1 MKPRVFVFQPIPQI
15 AIDTLQAAAKV
26 TVYPHLDRMISMDE
40 MIGAA
45 QRHDYLLALH
55 ENFVPA
61 EVLRANPDLK
71 GVGILGGK
79 TGMVDYDVALEL
91 KVPVVSIGREGI
103 PGGGPNKNTADLTV
117 ALVFNLAYRVIEAD
131 RYTHAGK
138 FKQNQTMA
146 LMGVG
151 CPGKTV
157 GMIGL
162 GNMGE
167 HMAPVF
173 GALGMKV
180 VYNKRSRLPA
190 DKETALGVGWVD
202 DMDDVFRQAD
212 FLVVA
217 CPLTPETIDLIGAQ
231 RFDLMKP
238 TAFFINTAR
247 GRIVVEADL
256 IEALQQGKIA
266 GAGIETFATEPPEQW
281 EVDVP
286 EALCKMENV
295 ILTPHNGGAT
305 WDTRGFML
313 NSVAQGIVAL
323 IEGERPSSL
332 MNPEVFG
339 DETLYPNSTDA
350 GPPSP
355 SPKAARRS
363 TPTDVFRHEPAST
376 PAPDIRSAAFLE

>member
-1 MKPRVFVFQPIPQI
+1 MKPQVFVFQPIPQI
-15 AIDTLQAAAKV
+15 AIDTLQATAEV
-26 TVYPHLDRMISMDE
+26 TVYPHLDRMISLDE
-40 MIGAA
+40 MIDAA
-45 QRHDYLLALH
+45 RRHDYLLALH
-55 ENFVPA
+55 ENFIPA
-61 EVLRANPDLK
+61 EVLRANPELK

-117 ALVFNLAYRVIEAD
+117 AMVLNLAYRVIEAD
-131 RYTHAGK
+131 RYTHAGR

-167 HMAPVF
+167 YMTPVF
-173 GALGMKV
+173 RALGMNV

-190 DKETALGVGWVD
+190 DKEQALGVEWAG

-217 CPLTPETIDLIGAQ
+217 CPLTPGTMDMIGTRQ
-231 RFDLMKP
+231 FELMKP

-266 GAGIETFATEPPEQW
+266 GAGIETFASEPPERW
-281 EVDVP
+281 EVEVP
-286 EALCKMENV
+286 EELCRMENV

-313 NSVAQGIVAL
+313 NTVAQGIVAL
-323 IEGERPSSL
+323 IAGGRPPSL

-339 DETLYPNSTDA
+339 GDKLYPELYGRGPAVPVTDG
-350 GPPSP
+350 GP
-355 SPKAARRS
+355 AIYAY
-363 TPTDVFRHEPAST
+363 
-376 PAPDIRSAAFLE
+376 

>member
-15 AIDTLQAAAKV
+15 AIDTLLAVADV

-40 MIGAA
+40 MTGAA
-45 QRHDYLLALH
+45 KRHDYLLALH
-55 ENFVPA
+55 ENFIPA
-61 EVLRANPDLK
+61 EVLRANPNIK

-91 KVPVVSIGREGI
+91 KVPVVSIGRDAV
-103 PGGGPNKNTADLTV
+103 PSGGPNKNTADLTV
-117 ALVFNLAYRVIEAD
+117 AMVLNLAYRVIEAD

-151 CPGKTV
+151 CPGMTV
-157 GMIGL
+157 GMVGL

-167 HMAPVF
+167 FMVPVF
-173 GALGMKV
+173 RALGMKV
-180 VYNKRSRLPA
+180 VYNKRSRLPP
-190 DKETALGVGWVD
+190 DREKTLGVQWTG

-217 CPLTPETIDLIGAQ
+217 CALTPETIDLINT
-231 RFDLMKP
+231 RHFELMKP

-256 IEALQQGKIA
+256 IDALKQGKIA
-266 GAGIETFATEPPEQW
+266 GAGLEAYATEPPERW
-281 EVDVP
+281 EVEVP
-286 EALCKMENV
+286 EELCKMENV

-305 WDTRGFML
+305 WNTRGFML
-313 NSVAQGIVAL
+313 NTVAQSIVAL
-323 IEGERPSSL
+323 IKGVRPPTL

-339 DETLYPNSTDA
+339 GEKLYPELYGR
-350 GPPSP
+350 GPAVPV
-355 SPKAARRS
+355 
-363 TPTDVFRHEPAST
+363 TEGGPAIYSY
-376 PAPDIRSAAFLE
+376 

>member
-15 AIDTLQAAAKV
+15 AIDTLQAAAEV

-117 ALVFNLAYRVIEAD
+117 ALVLNLAYRVIEAD

-180 VYNKRSRLPA
+180 VYNKRLRLPA
-190 DKETALGVGWVD
+190 DKEAALGVGWVD

-217 CPLTPETIDLIGAQ
+217 CPLTPETIDLIGA
-231 RFDLMKP
+231 RHFDLMKP

-286 EALCKMENV
+286 EALCKLENV

-323 IEGERPSSL
+323 IEGERPASL

-339 DETLYPNSTDA
+339 DETLYPELYGRGPAVPVTA
-350 GPPSP
+350 GG
-355 SPKAARRS
+355 
-363 TPTDVFRHEPAST
+363 PAIY
-376 PAPDIRSAAFLE
+376 AY

>member
-1 MKPRVFVFQPIPQI
+1 MKPRVFVFQPIPQV
-15 AIDTLQAAAKV
+15 AVDTLHAVADV

-55 ENFVPA
+55 ENFIPA
-61 EVLRANPDLK
+61 EVLRANPGLK

-91 KVPVVSIGREGI
+91 KVPVVSVGREVV
-103 PGGGPNKNTADLTV
+103 PSGGPNKNTADLTV
-117 ALVFNLAYRVIEAD
+117 AMVLNLAYRVIEAD
-131 RYTHAGK
+131 RHTHAGK

-151 CPGKTV
+151 CPGMTV

-162 GNMGE
+162 GNMGAF
-167 HMAPVF
+167 MAPVF
-173 GALGMKV
+173 RALGMRV

-190 DKETALGVGWVD
+190 DKEQELGVEWTG

-217 CPLTPETIDLIGAQ
+217 CALTPETLDLISARHFG
-231 RFDLMKP
+231 LMKP

-256 IEALQQGKIA
+256 IEALKQGKIA
-266 GAGIETFATEPPEQW
+266 GAGLEVFATEPPERW
-281 EVDVP
+281 EVEVP
-286 EALCKMENV
+286 EELCKMENV

-305 WDTRGFML
+305 WDTRGVML
-313 NSVAQGIVAL
+313 NAVAQGIVAL
-323 IEGERPSSL
+323 IGGERPPTL
-332 MNPEVFG
+332 MNPEIFG
-339 DETLYPNSTDA
+339 GDKLYPDLYGR
-350 GPPSP
+350 GPAVPV
-355 SPKAARRS
+355 
-363 TPTDVFRHEPAST
+363 TEGGPAIY
-376 PAPDIRSAAFLE
+376 AY

>member
-1 MKPRVFVFQPIPQI
+1 MKPRVFVFQPVPQV
-15 AIDTLQAAAKV
+15 AIDTLVAAAEV
-26 TVYPHLDRMISMDE
+26 TVYPHLDRMISIDE

-55 ENFVPA
+55 ENFIPA
-61 EVLRANPDLK
+61 EVLRANPSLK

-117 ALVFNLAYRVIEAD
+117 ALVLNLAYRVIEAD

-138 FKQNQTMA
+138 FRQNQTMA

-162 GNMGE
+162 GSMGKY
-167 HMAPVF
+167 MAPVF
-173 GALGMKV
+173 RALHMRI
-180 VYNKRSRLPA
+180 VYNKRSRLA
-190 DKETALGVGWVD
+190 QDKEQALGVEWAA

-217 CPLTPETIDLIGAQ
+217 CPLTLDTMDMIGARQ
-231 RFDLMKP
+231 FDLMKP

-256 IEALQQGKIA
+256 IDALQQGKIA
-266 GAGIETFATEPPEQW
+266 GAGIETFASEPPERW
-281 EVDVP
+281 EVEVP
-286 EALCKMENV
+286 EALCRMENV

-313 NSVAQGIVAL
+313 NAVAEGIVAL
-323 IEGERPSSL
+323 IAGERPATL
-332 MNPEVFG
+332 MNPEIFG
-339 DETLYPNSTDA
+339 GDKLYPDLYGRGPAVPVTDG
-350 GPPSP
+350 GP
-355 SPKAARRS
+355 AIYAY
-363 TPTDVFRHEPAST
+363 
-376 PAPDIRSAAFLE
+376 

>member
-1 MKPRVFVFQPIPQI
+1 MKPRVFVFQPIPQV
-15 AIDTLQAAAKV
+15 AIDTLLAVADV

-55 ENFVPA
+55 ENFIPA
-61 EVLRANPDLK
+61 QVLRANPDIK

-117 ALVFNLAYRVIEAD
+117 ALVLNLAYRVIEAD

-162 GNMGE
+162 GSMGE

-173 GALGMKV
+173 RALGMKII
-180 VYNKRSRLPA
+180 YNKRSRLPP
-190 DKETALGVGWVD
+190 DKEQALGVEWTD
-202 DMDDVFRQAD
+202 HMDDVFRRAD

-217 CPLTPETIDLIGAQ
+217 CALTPETIDLIGA
-231 RFDLMKP
+231 RHFELMKP

-256 IEALQQGKIA
+256 IEALSQGKIA
-266 GAGIETFATEPPEQW
+266 GAGLEVFASEPPERW
-281 EVDVP
+281 EVEVP
-286 EALCKMENV
+286 QELRQMDNV

-305 WDTRGFML
+305 WDTRGVML
-313 NSVAQGIVAL
+313 NAVAQGIVAL
-323 IEGERPSSL
+323 IKGEQPTAL

-339 DETLYPNSTDA
+339 GEKLSPELYGR
-350 GPPSP
+350 GPAVPV
-355 SPKAARRS
+355 
-363 TPTDVFRHEPAST
+363 TEGGPAIY
-376 PAPDIRSAAFLE
+376 AY

>member
-15 AIDTLQAAAKV
+15 AIDTLETAADV

-55 ENFVPA
+55 ENFIPA
-61 EVLRANPDLK
+61 QVLRANLDLK
-71 GVGILGGK
+71 GVAILGAK

-91 KVPVVSIGREGI
+91 KVPVVSFGREGI

-117 ALVFNLAYRVIEAD
+117 ALMLNLAYRVIEAD

-151 CPGKTV
+151 CAGKTV

-167 HMAPVF
+167 YMAPVF
-173 GALGMKV
+173 RALDMQV
-180 VYNKRSRLPA
+180 VYNKRSRLSPE
-190 DKETALGVGWVD
+190 KEQDLDVEWVAE
-202 DMDDVFRQAD
+202 MDDVFRQAD

-217 CPLTPETIDLIGAQ
+217 CPLTPETMDMIGARQ
-231 RFDLMKP
+231 FALMKP

-256 IEALQQGKIA
+256 IAALEQGQIA
-266 GAGIETFATEPPEQW
+266 GAGIETFASEPPEQW
-281 EVDVP
+281 EVTVP
-286 EALCKMENV
+286 EALRRMENV

-305 WDTRGFML
+305 WQTRGYML
-313 NSVAQGIVAL
+313 NTLAQGIVAL
-323 IEGERPSSL
+323 INGERPQTL
-332 MNPEVFG
+332 MNLEVFG
-339 DETLYPNSTDA
+339 GETLYPELYGR
-350 GPPSP
+350 GPAVPV
-355 SPKAARRS
+355 A
-363 TPTDVFRHEPAST
+363 EGGPA
-376 PAPDIRSAAFLE
+376 IYVY

>member
-1 MKPRVFVFQPIPQI
+1 MKPKVFVFQPIPQV
-15 AIDTLQAAAKV
+15 AIDTLEAAAAV

-55 ENFVPA
+55 ENFIPA
-61 EVLRANPDLK
+61 EVLRANPELK

-117 ALVFNLAYRVIEAD
+117 ALVLNLAYRVIEAD

-162 GNMGE
+162 GSMGE

-173 GALGMKV
+173 KALGMNII
-180 VYNKRSRLPA
+180 YNKRTRLPA
-190 DKETALGVGWVD
+190 DKEQALGAEWVG

-212 FLVVA
+212 FVVVA
-217 CPLTPETIDLIGAQ
+217 CPLTPETIDLIGA
-231 RFDLMKP
+231 RHFDLMKP
-238 TAFFINTAR
+238 TAYFINTAR

-256 IEALQQGKIA
+256 IEALSQGKIA

-281 EVDVP
+281 EVEVP
-286 EALCKMENV
+286 EALCKMDNV

-313 NSVAQGIVAL
+313 NTIAQGIVSL
-323 IEGERPSSL
+323 IKGERPASL

-339 DETLYPNSTDA
+339 GEKLYPELYGRGPAVPVTDG
-350 GPPSP
+350 GP
-355 SPKAARRS
+355 AIYAY
-363 TPTDVFRHEPAST
+363 
-376 PAPDIRSAAFLE
+376 